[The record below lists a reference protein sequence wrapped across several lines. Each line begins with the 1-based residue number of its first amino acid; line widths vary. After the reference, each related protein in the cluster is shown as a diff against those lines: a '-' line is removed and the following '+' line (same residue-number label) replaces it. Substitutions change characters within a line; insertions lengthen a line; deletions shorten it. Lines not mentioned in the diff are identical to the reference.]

1 VRPVN
6 PKQWTGAA
14 TLAASAALAGT
25 VAARLL
31 KRRRHDSPGLL
42 LSMRRHPAA
51 QRARYRA
58 PCRHTVTANNPYDLV
73 LNTLKHSKQ
82 CPTLRMEML
91 RQKRQEPS

>member
-1 VRPVN
+1 MTRTVQITTV
-6 PKQWTGAA
+6 
-14 TLAASAALAGT
+14 LAAAAAI
-25 VAARLL
+25 AAAAMRPL
-31 KRRRHDSPGLL
+31 KQHRHDPPGLL

-82 CPTLRMEML
+82 CPEFRKEML
-91 RQKRQEPS
+91 RQKNKEPS